1 MAPLYLLGG
10 SVFLSILLIREFLRR
25 IRHRSINYLPGPPP
39 GSWLLGNMKNL
50 VTAKIFGEDHLK
62 WTREHGTAIRTT
74 ITFGRDMLFLVDPKG
89 LQHIL
94 NASGYNY
101 RKAPDYRILIE
112 LTAGR
117 GVTWAEGAQHSRH
130 RKVMNPA
137 FSFSAL
143 RVFVPIFRTT
153 ARRAVDRIKEKHFN
167 GENSAVMNI
176 MPWLSHIA
184 LDVVGEAGFGY
195 QFHVLDNA
203 KDSKLAGAYQDL
215 LSDVFVERPA
225 ISVAFLSVMA
235 YLPSWLL
242 HFSLRIPSAGLK
254 RFRGFMTTAREVAQ
268 EIVDT
273 QTTLYQS
280 GKEGAKDIFSILV
293 RANLSEDPKATLR
306 ANEVLSQMTTIF
318 AAGHD
323 STKFSLSWFIYQ
335 LSKHPKYQRFI
346 REEIKATHGKAAERG
361 DSELTIGDLDSM
373 KYMLAALKE
382 TLRFNCVIDGLMRQA
397 EKDDIIP
404 LSIPQKTKTG
414 TTVTSIPISK
424 GQIIMLSHF
433 AYNRLPEVWGPDA
446 DQWRPERFLEG
457 IEASQKVQLGV
468 FANLLSFSSGLR
480 GCIGWR
486 FAVLEMQTI
495 LIELLENFEF
505 APSPANEEIILASAG
520 MMTPM
525 VKDSKERKAN
535 LPLKL
540 TML

>member
-10 SVFLSILLIREFLRR
+10 SVVLSILLIREFLRR
-25 IRHRSINYLPGPPP
+25 IRHRSIDYLPGPPP
-39 GSWLLGNMKNL
+39 GSWLLGNMAALAITKS
-50 VTAKIFGEDHLK
+50 FGEDHLN

-74 ITFGRDMLFLVDPKG
+74 MTFGRDMLFLVDPKIG

-94 NASGYNY
+94 NTSGYNY
-101 RKAPDYRILIE
+101 RKPPDYRIIIE
-112 LTAGR
+112 LTTGR
-117 GVTWAEGAQHSRH
+117 GVTWAEGVGAQHSRH

-137 FSFSAL
+137 FSFFAL
-143 RVFVPIFRTT
+143 RAFVPIFRTT
-153 ARRAVDRIKEKHFN
+153 ARRVCKSEPSIKEKHFN

-184 LDVVGEAGFGY
+184 LDAVGEAGFGY
-195 QFHVLDNA
+195 QFHVIDDA

-225 ISVAFLSVMA
+225 ISVAFLSMMA

-242 HFSLRIPSAGLK
+242 HLALRIPSAGLK

-280 GKEGAKDIFSILV
+280 GKEGAKDVFSILV
-293 RANLSEDPKATLR
+293 SANLSEDPKTKLSAD
-306 ANEVLSQMTTIF
+306 EVLSQMTTIF

-323 STKFSLSWFIYQ
+323 STKFSLSWFFYQ
-335 LSKHPKYQRFI
+335 LSKHPKYQRLI
-346 REEIKATHGKAAERG
+346 REETKATRGKAAERG

-382 TLRFNCVIDGLMRQA
+382 TLRFNCVIGGLMRQA

-433 AYNRLPEVWGPDA
+433 AYNRLLEIWGPDA
-446 DQWRPERFLEG
+446 DQWRPERCLEG

-468 FANLLSFSSGLR
+468 FANLLTFNSGLR
-480 GCIGWR
+480 SCIGWR
-486 FAVLEMQTI
+486 FAVLEMQSI
-495 LIELLENFEF
+495 MIELLENFEF

-525 VKDSKERKAN
+525 
-535 LPLKL
+535 
-540 TML
+540 

>member
-1 MAPLYLLGG
+1 M
-10 SVFLSILLIREFLRR
+10 
-25 IRHRSINYLPGPPP
+25 YLPGPAP
-39 GSWLLGNMKNL
+39 GSWLLGNMADLAITKS
-50 VTAKIFGEDHLK
+50 FGEDHLK
-62 WTREHGTAIRTT
+62 WTRKHGTAIRTT
-74 ITFGRDMLFLVDPKG
+74 MTFGRDMLFLVDPKG
-89 LQHIL
+89 LQRIL
-94 NASGYNY
+94 NTSGYNY
-101 RKAPDYRILIE
+101 RKPPDYRIIIE
-112 LTAGR
+112 LTTGR
-117 GVTWAEGAQHSRH
+117 GVTWAEGAQHLRH

-143 RVFVPIFRTT
+143 RAFVPIFRTT

-184 LDVVGEAGFGY
+184 LDAVGEAGFGY
-195 QFHVLDNA
+195 QFHVIDDA
-203 KDSKLAGAYQDL
+203 KGSKLAGAYQDL

-242 HFSLRIPSAGLK
+242 HFALRIPSAGLK
-254 RFRGFMTTAREVAQ
+254 QFRGFMTTAREHR
-268 EIVDT
+268 
-273 QTTLYQS
+273 
-280 GKEGAKDIFSILV
+280 KSILV
-293 RANLSEDPKATLR
+293 RANLSEDLKTKLSAD
-306 ANEVLSQMTTIF
+306 EVLSQMTTIF

-323 STKFSLSWFIYQ
+323 STKFSLSWFFYQ
-335 LSKHPKYQRFI
+335 LSKHPKYQKLI
-346 REEIKATHGKAAERG
+346 REEIKATRGKAAERG

-382 TLRFNCVIDGLMRQA
+382 TLRFNCVISGLMRQA

-433 AYNRLPEVWGPDA
+433 AYNRLPEIWGPDA

-468 FANLLSFSSGLR
+468 FANLLTFNVYFIR
-480 GCIGWR
+480 WR
-486 FAVLEMQTI
+486 FDVLEMQSI
-495 LIELLENFEF
+495 MIELLENFEF
-505 APSPANEEIILASAG
+505 APSPANEEIIFASAG

-525 VKDSKERKAN
+525 VKDSKEQKAN